1 MKILL
6 TGSTG
11 FIGTAFLR
19 HATAAGHEVA
29 ALARPERVAEL
40 PVHPGVR
47 PLAGTL
53 ADAPWQE
60 IQRFAPEACV
70 HAAWVTT
77 PGTYLESP
85 ENELFRTW
93 SQDFLR
99 HAMAIGV
106 GQIVTLGTCIEYAMD
121 SKPLSETTTPLAPAS
136 AYARAKDALRRWLEA
151 EAATQGARTAWARV
165 FYPYGPGEHPARL
178 ATSVVQRLR
187 QGQPV
192 PLLAASVKDYIF
204 ISDLAAALLAV
215 VEGRVQGAINL
226 GTGAGVTVGELAGEI
241 ARQLG
246 RPELLRAMDPSTPD
260 PYPHMVADA
269 TRLRSLGWRPQ
280 VSIAEGVTRLI
291 AHLESRSPAR

>member
-1 MKILL
+1 VKILL

-11 FIGTAFLR
+11 FIGAAFLR

-29 ALARPERVAEL
+29 ALARPERGAAL
-40 PVHPGVR
+40 PVHPRIR

-60 IQRFAPEACV
+60 IQHFAPEACV
-70 HAAWVTT
+70 HTAWVTT

-85 ENELFRTW
+85 ENEQFRAW

-99 HAMAIGV
+99 RAMTV
-106 GQIVTLGTCIEYAMD
+106 SVSQIVSLGTCIEYAMGGQ
-121 SKPLSETTTPLAPAS
+121 PLSETSSPLAPAS
-136 AYARAKDALRRWLEA
+136 TYARAKDALRRWLES
-151 EAATQGARTAWARV
+151 EAAAQGVRAAWARV

-187 QGQPV
+187 RGQPV
-192 PLLAASVKDYIF
+192 PLLATSVKDYLF

-226 GTGAGVTVGELAGEI
+226 GTGAGVTVGALAGEI

-246 RPELLRAMDPSTPD
+246 RPELLREMDPATPD
-260 PYPHMVADA
+260 PYPHVVADA
-269 TRLRSLGWRPQ
+269 TRLRALGWQPQ
-280 VSIAEGVTRLI
+280 VSIEEGVTRLI
-291 AHLESRSPAR
+291 EHLSVHGQAH